1 MNKSPKHLWEEKIW
15 KLLVK
20 QSAPAVVW
28 MLVMALYN
36 FVDTVFVGRGVW
48 TDAIAAI
55 SVVMPIQMIIWA
67 FAMAFG
73 IGSASIISR
82 KLGENDYEEVS
93 KTFWTFQSSNLLF
106 SIVLSILWFIFAR
119 PLLTFFGAIPE
130 ILEAWYEYLSILLV
144 WVVFFC
150 FNMWNNNIIRS
161 VGHAK
166 SSMIIMLSSAI
177 SNVILDWLF
186 IFKFKMW
193 IAGAARATVLS
204 WIIGTIMV
212 LIYYFGKNN
221 IIKAKISDF
230 KIKFKKLK
238 EILSIW
244 ISSLAR
250 QSAASVTTILVN
262 NLLWIYG
269 WSLAIAA
276 YGIINRAVTV
286 FFMPMF
292 GVIQWMQPIIWY
304 NHGAWFKQRVKKVTI
319 LAVKVLTI
327 FTIIVFAINITMP
340 WILLNIF
347 SKDVELIALAVP
359 AMRLM
364 VLMFPI
370 IWFQVVAS
378 GFYQSL
384 WRVKEAFWFAII
396 RQVVI
401 LIPILMILPK
411 FFGLN
416 GIRYSF
422 PLSDFLAAVIIF
434 VVFYKDLKKCWA

>member
-82 KLGENDYEEVS
+82 KLGENDYKEVS

-384 WRVKEAFWFAII
+384 WRAKEAFWFAII

>member
-15 KLLVK
+15 KLLAK

-119 PLLTFFGAIPE
+119 PLLTFFGAIPG

-327 FTIIVFAINITMP
+327 FTTIVFAINITMP

-384 WRVKEAFWFAII
+384 WRAKEAFWFAII

>member
-15 KLLVK
+15 KLLAK

-48 TDAIAAI
+48 TDAIAAV

-327 FTIIVFAINITMP
+327 FTTIVFAINITMP

>member
-15 KLLVK
+15 KLLAK

-48 TDAIAAI
+48 TDAIAAV

-73 IGSASIISR
+73 VGSASIISR
-82 KLGENDYEEVS
+82 RLGENNHKEVS

-106 SIVLSILWFIFAR
+106 AIVLSILWLIFAK
-119 PLLTFFGAIPE
+119 PLLTFFWAIPE

-327 FTIIVFAINITMP
+327 FTTIVFAINITMP

-384 WRVKEAFWFAII
+384 WRAKEAFSFAII

>member
-15 KLLVK
+15 KLLAK

-48 TDAIAAI
+48 TDAIAAV

-119 PLLTFFGAIPE
+119 PLLTFFGAIPG

-319 LAVKVLTI
+319 LAIKVLTI
-327 FTIIVFAINITMP
+327 FTTIVFAINITMP

-384 WRVKEAFWFAII
+384 WRAKEAFWFAII

>member
-48 TDAIAAI
+48 TDAIAAV

-82 KLGENDYEEVS
+82 KLGENDYKEVS

-327 FTIIVFAINITMP
+327 FTTIVFAINITMP

-384 WRVKEAFWFAII
+384 WRAKEAFWFAII

>member
-15 KLLVK
+15 KLLAK

-82 KLGENDYEEVS
+82 KLGENDYKEVS

-327 FTIIVFAINITMP
+327 FTTIVFAINITMP

-370 IWFQVVAS
+370 IWFQVVAN

-384 WRVKEAFWFAII
+384 WRAKEAFSFAII

>member
-1 MNKSPKHLWEEKIW
+1 MNKNPKHLGQEKIG
-15 KLLVK
+15 KLLAK
-20 QSAPAVVW
+20 QSAPAVVG

-36 FVDTVFVGRGVW
+36 FVDTVFVGRGVG
-48 TDAIAAI
+48 TDAIAAV
-55 SVVMPIQMIIWA
+55 SVVMPIQMIIGA

-73 IGSASIISR
+73 VGSASIISR
-82 KLGENDYEEVS
+82 RLGENNHKEVS
-93 KTFWTFQSSNLLF
+93 KTFGTFQSSNLLF
-106 SIVLSILWFIFAR
+106 AIVLSILGLIFAK

-130 ILEAWYEYLSILLV
+130 ILEAGYEYLSILLV
-144 WVVFFC
+144 GVVFFC
-150 FNMWNNNIIRS
+150 FNMGNNNIIRS

-186 IFKFKMW
+186 IFKFKMG

-238 EILSIW
+238 EILSIG

-262 NLLWIYG
+262 NLLGIYG
-269 WSLAIAA
+269 GSLAIAA

-292 GVIQWMQPIIWY
+292 GVIQGMQPIIGY
-304 NHGAWFKQRVKKVTI
+304 NHGAGFKQRVKKVTI

-327 FTIIVFAINITMP
+327 FTTIVFAINITMP
-340 WILLNIF
+340 GILINIF
-347 SKDVELIALAVP
+347 SKDIELIALAVP

-370 IWFQVVAS
+370 IGFQVVAS

-384 WRVKEAFWFAII
+384 GKAKEAFWFAII

-434 VVFYKDLKKCWA
+434 VVFYKDLKKCGA

>member
-15 KLLVK
+15 KLLAK

-48 TDAIAAI
+48 TDAIAAV

-119 PLLTFFGAIPE
+119 PLLTFFGAIPG

-327 FTIIVFAINITMP
+327 FTTIVFAINITMP

-384 WRVKEAFWFAII
+384 WRAKEAFWFAII

>member
-48 TDAIAAI
+48 TDAIAAV

-82 KLGENDYEEVS
+82 KLGENDYKEVS

-384 WRVKEAFWFAII
+384 WRAKEAFWFAII

>member
-15 KLLVK
+15 KLLAK

-384 WRVKEAFWFAII
+384 WRAKEAFWFAII

>member
-119 PLLTFFGAIPE
+119 PLLTFFGAIPG

>member
-15 KLLVK
+15 KLLAK

-48 TDAIAAI
+48 TDAIAAV

-119 PLLTFFGAIPE
+119 PLLTFFGAIPG